1 MTNLL
6 SQDAT
11 TKFNIGGTV
20 REYTWNYQ
28 DQTVRVV
35 YETLGSGTPVL
46 LLPAFSTVSMR
57 SEMGGIAK
65 LLSHHFQTI
74 AVDFPGFGDSSRPPL
89 DYQPAIYH
97 QFLQD
102 FLTKELQT
110 PIAVVSAGHSSAYV
124 LELANKQPN
133 LFSRIVLV
141 APTWRGPLPTMGLS
155 RDTATIGKNLVRS
168 PIIGQL
174 LYKLN
179 TAPSFLSWM
188 YRRHVYVDANKLTP
202 EFVEHKWRNTQ
213 IPGAR
218 FAPAAFVT
226 GNLDAVHSQSEYL
239 ELASRLN
246 IPVMVVIGESS
257 PPKSRADMDALS
269 ALPNIISATLPG
281 TLGMHEEYSQEV
293 VEAIAPF
300 LRAI

>member
-6 SQDAT
+6 SQDT
-11 TKFNIGGTV
+11 LLNLNIGGQE

-28 DQTVRVV
+28 NQSVRVV
-35 YETLGSGTPVL
+35 YEVLGNGTPVL

-65 LLSHHFQTI
+65 LLSPHFQTI
-74 AVDFPGFGDSSRPPL
+74 AVDFPGFGDSERLSL

-102 FLTKELQT
+102 FVTNCLQT
-110 PIAVVSAGHSSAYV
+110 PVAVVAAGHSSAYV
-124 LELANKQPN
+124 LSLANKQPS

-155 RDTATIGKNLVRS
+155 REQANIGKNLVRS
-168 PIIGQL
+168 PIVGQL

-188 YRRHVYVDANKLTP
+188 YKRHVYVDANKLTP

-213 IPGAR
+213 KPGAR

-239 ELASRLN
+239 ELASGLN
-246 IPVMVVIGESS
+246 IPLMVVIGESS
-257 PPKSRADMDALS
+257 PPKSRAEMDALA
-269 ALPNIISATLPG
+269 ALPNVISVTLAG

-300 LRAI
+300 LQAI

>member
-6 SQDAT
+6 SQDTAVN
-11 TKFNIGGTV
+11 FNIGGAIH
-20 REYTWNYQ
+20 EYTWNYQ
-28 DQTVRVV
+28 NQSVRVV
-35 YETLGSGTPVL
+35 YEILGNGTPVL

-57 SEMGGIAK
+57 SEMSGIAK
-65 LLSHHFQTI
+65 QLSPHFQTI
-74 AVDFPGFGDSSRPPL
+74 AVDFPGFGDSSRPAL

-97 QFLQD
+97 QFLRD
-102 FLTKELQT
+102 FIINCLQT
-110 PIAVVSAGHSSAYV
+110 PIAVVAAGHSSAYV
-124 LELANKQPN
+124 LELANKQPS

-155 RDTATIGKNLVRS
+155 RDQADIGKNLVRS
-168 PIIGQL
+168 PIVGQL

-213 IPGAR
+213 KPGAR

-226 GNLDAVHSQSEYL
+226 GNLDAVHSRTEYL

-246 IPVMVVIGESS
+246 IPVMVIIGESS
-257 PPKSRADMDALS
+257 PPKSRADMDALA
-269 ALPNIISATLPG
+269 ALPNVISVTLAG

-293 VEAIAPF
+293 VEAISPF
-300 LRAI
+300 LK